1 MRKNLYIYAGG
12 HEMKLSHAR
21 RYSLLRR
28 GGTCLVERQPVRPP
42 RRLCMHFKKEVTI
55 MSAFD
60 KYQTEYPMPRAA
72 AQPLVL
78 MDEDSARAF
87 RLTMLMR
94 SMLMR
99 MPMHMCG
106 MQTFVNIR

>member
-1 MRKNLYIYAGG
+1 
-12 HEMKLSHAR
+12 
-21 RYSLLRR
+21 
-28 GGTCLVERQPVRPP
+28 
-42 RRLCMHFKKEVTI
+42 

-60 KYQTEYPMPRAA
+60 KHQTEYAA
-72 AQPLVL
+72 PETAVQTLIL
-78 MDEDSARAF
+78 KDEDPARAF
-87 RLTMLMR
+87 RLTMLIR

>member
-1 MRKNLYIYAGG
+1 
-12 HEMKLSHAR
+12 
-21 RYSLLRR
+21 
-28 GGTCLVERQPVRPP
+28 
-42 RRLCMHFKKEVTI
+42 
-55 MSAFD
+55 
-60 KYQTEYPMPRAA
+60 MPRAA

-78 MDEDSARAF
+78 MDEDLARAF